1 MSSSP
6 AVVGSVAAKSRPSVL
21 LPRFAWGVLVYNVL
35 VVLWGAVV
43 RATSSGA
50 GCGDHWP
57 LCNGV
62 VVQSHPRL
70 ATSIELA
77 HRMSAGVT
85 VIAVLLLLIWVFR
98 RTVAGHLAR
107 ITVVAAAVFIF
118 NESLLGALL
127 VLLRLT
133 ADNRSPARAVYLSLH
148 LVNTLLLLGALALTA
163 HFLSRGEA
171 FDRHKVRFKQRTPA
185 ITGLV
190 AILIVGASGTLAALS
205 DTLFPAGSV
214 AAALAADFS
223 NGSSWLQRV
232 RFVHPVSAVIAGLFI
247 GWLLLRSFSQS
258 AERRPETWV
267 LTLLAVQCLLGVADM
282 VLLTPLWMQIL
293 HLLGADLLWI
303 ALIVL
308 TARVCVV
315 SETQSDPLDQN
326 LARKGGPA
334 SPAHYPA
341 R

>member
-1 MSSSP
+1 MSSSQ
-6 AVVGSVAAKSRPSVL
+6 ALADSVKVQSSVL

-35 VVLWGAVV
+35 AVLWGAVV

-50 GCGDHWP
+50 GCGAHWP

-70 ATSIELA
+70 ATLIELA

-85 VIAVLLLLIWVFR
+85 VIAVLLLLVWVFR
-98 RTVAGHLAR
+98 RTVSGNLAR
-107 ITVVAAAVFIF
+107 IAVVAAAVFIF

-133 ADNRSPARAVYLSLH
+133 AENRSPARAVYLSLH

-163 HFLSRGEA
+163 HFLSRDEA
-171 FDRHKVRFKQRTPA
+171 FDRHKVRFVQRAPA

-190 AILIVGASGTLAALS
+190 AILMVGASGTLAALS

-214 AAALAADFS
+214 GAALAADFS
-223 NGSSWLQRV
+223 SGSSWLERV
-232 RFVHPVSAVIAGLFI
+232 RFVHPVSAVIAGIFI
-247 GWLLLRSFSQS
+247 CWLLLRSFSQP
-258 AERRPETWV
+258 AERRPANWV
-267 LTLLAVQCLLGVADM
+267 LVLLALQCLLGVADM
-282 VLLTPLWMQIL
+282 LLLTPLWMQIL

-303 ALIVL
+303 ALVVL

-315 SETQSDPLDQN
+315 SQAQVAT
-326 LARKGGPA
+326 
-334 SPAHYPA
+334 
-341 R
+341 

>member
-1 MSSSP
+1 MSSSQALADSVKP
-6 AVVGSVAAKSRPSVL
+6 HSSVV

-35 VVLWGAVV
+35 VILWGAVV

-70 ATSIELA
+70 ATLIELA
-77 HRMSAGVT
+77 HRMSSGVT
-85 VIAVLLLLIWVFR
+85 VIAVLLLLVWVFR

-107 ITVVAAAVFIF
+107 ITVVAATLLIF
-118 NESLLGALL
+118 NEALLGALL

-133 ADNRSPARAVYLSLH
+133 ADNRSPARAVYLSMH

-163 HFLSRGEA
+163 HFLSRDEA
-171 FDRHKVRFKQRTPA
+171 FDRHKIRFVQRTPA
-185 ITGLV
+185 ITGLA

-214 AAALAADFS
+214 SAALAADFS
-223 NGSSWLQRV
+223 SGSSWLQRV
-232 RFVHPVSAVIAGLFI
+232 RFVHPFSAVIAGIFI
-247 GWLLLRSFSQS
+247 CWLLLRSFSQH
-258 AERRPETWV
+258 AERRPATWV
-267 LTLLAVQCLLGVADM
+267 LVLLALQCLLGVADM
-282 VLLTPLWMQIL
+282 LLLTPLWIQIL

-303 ALIVL
+303 ALVVL
-308 TARVCVV
+308 TARVCIVGQ
-315 SETQSDPLDQN
+315 TQGHHLS
-326 LARKGGPA
+326 
-334 SPAHYPA
+334 
-341 R
+341 